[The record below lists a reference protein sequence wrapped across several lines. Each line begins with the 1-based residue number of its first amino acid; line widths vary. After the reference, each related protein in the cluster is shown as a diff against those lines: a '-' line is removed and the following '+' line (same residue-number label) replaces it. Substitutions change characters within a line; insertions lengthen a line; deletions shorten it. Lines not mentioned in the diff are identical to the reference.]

1 MMSLQS
7 MVLSSWGF
15 QVRIHLDSKAM
26 SKFPR
31 AESGIPG
38 NADDTDGTSDNHHA
52 TARDSPVS
60 TEWRVWQTGL
70 ADSEAILNLQ

>member
-7 MVLSSWGF
+7 MVLSSWGSGTDS
-15 QVRIHLDSKAM
+15 LDSKAM

-38 NADDTDGTSDNHHA
+38 NADDAGGTSDNHHA
-52 TARDSPVS
+52 TARASPVS
-60 TEWRVWQTGL
+60 NEWRVWQTGP